1 MAFTTNNVGDHLIRA
16 ELWSNQLKDIL
27 QDELMASSYVRWLT
41 EFPDGNTFTIPSVGE
56 AQVNNIQENVPVEY
70 SAMDTGEF
78 NFSISEYIGSAHY
91 ITQKALQDAFYAQEL
106 MSMFVPKERRAIE
119 EKLETDILAL
129 SAKQTLS
136 NANVINGANH
146 RFVAS
151 GTNEVMDVKDFA
163 LAKFALKKAN
173 VPLSN
178 LVAIVDPSVAYTLE
192 TLTNLVNVSNNPQWE
207 GIITTGLTS
216 GMRFIRNIFGFDVY
230 ESNYLATA
238 NETIG
243 AKTTA
248 AGVANMFFSAEASV
262 TPFIGAWRQMPTV
275 YSEFNKDLLREEY
288 LTVARYGLGLY
299 RPENLVVVLS
309 DTDQVA

>member
-1 MAFTTNNVGDHLIRA
+1 MAFTTSNVGDHLIRA

-27 QDELMASSYVRWLT
+27 LDELMATQWVRWLT
-41 EFPDGNTFTIPSVGE
+41 EFPDGNTFTIPSIGE
-56 AQVNNIQENVPVEY
+56 AVTTDIQENVPIEY
-70 SAMDTGEF
+70 TAMDTGEF
-78 NFSISEYIGSAHY
+78 QFSITEYVGSAHY
-91 ITQKALQDAFYAQEL
+91 ITQKAMQDSFYAQEL
-106 MSMFVPKERRAIE
+106 LSQFVPKERRAIE
-119 EKLETDILAL
+119 ERVETSILAL
-129 SAKQTLS
+129 ANSQTLS
-136 NANVINGANH
+136 SLNTINGANH

-163 LAKFALKKAN
+163 LAKYALKKAN

-230 ESNYLATA
+230 ESNYLPTA
-238 NETIG
+238 NETING
-243 AKTTA
+243 KTTA
-248 AGVANMFFSAEASV
+248 AGVANIFFSAEQSV
-262 TPFIGAWRQMPTV
+262 VPFIGAWRQMPTV
-275 YSEFNKDLLREEY
+275 YSEFKKDLLRDEY
-288 LTVARYGLGLY
+288 LTVCRWGTKLY